1 MIEVKVFKGHSEE
14 EIADSFRNR
23 NRVFN
28 CEHRL
33 LSSLDS
39 LAYSF
44 LRNQG
49 FIKAH
54 YVSAVVPR
62 TFTNRLND
70 EEGARFFCNI

>member
-1 MIEVKVFKGHSEE
+1 MIEVKVFNGHSEQ

-23 NRVFN
+23 NRVLN

-33 LSSLDS
+33 LNFLDS

-49 FIKAH
+49 
-54 YVSAVVPR
+54 
-62 TFTNRLND
+62 
-70 EEGARFFCNI
+70 